1 MTRSGSTPHRAC
13 ARSAWLALGAWLVL
27 AACGGEA
34 ADPRP
39 DVWLVSV
46 DTLRP
51 DRLGFSG
58 NAGAST
64 PHMDRLAREGVVFT
78 DAQTPIPR
86 TTQSLASLFTAKYP
100 AEHGVLRIG
109 DSLVPEELTLA
120 ERFRDA
126 GYWTGAVSA
135 NSVASPAQGL
145 GQGFR
150 VFSDAKMLRKRYG
163 VRSGGIRG
171 AVPEIAMAEAVTREA
186 QSMLESSPI
195 PRLLWVHYMDPHFMY
210 NPPAPYNQVVD
221 WSRFHFYRDRLRHR
235 PVQASTFFDLHGL
248 SKRDLPALSALYDAE
263 ISYVDH
269 WIGQLL
275 ASVRRETLVVFTS
288 DHGESLGEHGYYF
301 EHGDLVY
308 RASMA
313 IPLVFWWPG
322 SVAAGVRIEA
332 PVSLLDILPTLS
344 GLLDLSPSDAADFAG
359 ADLSPQLRGDS
370 PAPAAAERV
379 HFGMSG
385 EALLDGNS
393 LRDKGAPP
401 WTMVRRG
408 RWKLIRIPRLLGAS
422 QNSQNARSSQN
433 DQRPGVPAVRFELYD
448 VDSDPDETANRA
460 SDEPEIVVEL
470 ARLLNRW
477 SRDAIAREPTP
488 EMGPELEAELRAL
501 GYLE

>member
-58 NAGAST
+58 TAGAST

-100 AEHGVLRIG
+100 PEHGVLRIG
-109 DSLVPEELTLA
+109 DSLAPEELTLA

-344 GLLDLSPSDAADFAG
+344 GLLDLSPADAADFAG
-359 ADLSPQLRGDS
+359 ADLSPHLRGDS
-370 PAPAAAERV
+370 PAPPAAERV

-408 RWKLIRIPRLLGAS
+408 RWKLIRIPRLLGA
-422 QNSQNARSSQN
+422 SQN

>member
-58 NAGAST
+58 TAGAST

-109 DSLVPEELTLA
+109 DFLAPEELTLA

-344 GLLDLSPSDAADFAG
+344 GLLDLSPAGGADFAG
-359 ADLSPQLRGDS
+359 ADLSPHLRGDS
-370 PAPAAAERV
+370 PAPPAAERV

-422 QNSQNARSSQN
+422 QNSQSSQN
-433 DQRPGVPAVRFELYD
+433 AQNQEPGVPVVRFELYD

>member
-1 MTRSGSTPHRAC
+1 MIRSTA
-13 ARSAWLALGAWLVL
+13 ARRLSIGLGAWLVL
-27 AACGGEA
+27 AACGGEG

-58 NAGAST
+58 QGGAST

-109 DSLVPEELTLA
+109 DSLATGAFTLA
-120 ERFRDA
+120 ELFRDA

-135 NSVASPAQGL
+135 NAVASPVQGL

-150 VFSDAKMLRKRYG
+150 VFSDSKMLRKRYG

-171 AVPEIAMAEAVTREA
+171 AVPEVGMAEAVTREA
-186 QSMLESSPI
+186 QRLLASSPA

-248 SKRDLPALSALYDAE
+248 SKRDLPSLSALYDAE

-269 WIGQLL
+269 WIGRLL
-275 ASVRRETLVVFTS
+275 SAARRETLVVFTS

-308 RASMA
+308 QASMA
-313 IPLVFWWPG
+313 IPLIFWWPG

-332 PVSLLDILPTLS
+332 PVSSLDILPTLS
-344 GLLDLSPSDAADFAG
+344 GLLELSPPDGSDFAG
-359 ADLSPQLRGDS
+359 ADLSPYLRGAS
-370 PAPAAAERV
+370 PAPPSGDRV

-385 EALLDGNS
+385 EALLEGNP
-393 LRDKGAPP
+393 LREKGGPP

-408 RWKLIRIPRLLGAS
+408 RWKLIRIPRS
-422 QNSQNARSSQN
+422 IRIPQTEN
-433 DQRPGVPAVRFELYD
+433 QRGVENERAFMSAVRFELYD
-448 VDSDPDETANRA
+448 LDSDPDEVANRA
-460 SDEPEIVVEL
+460 SDEPEIVVDL

-477 SRDAIAREPTP
+477 SRDAGAQEPTSEIAP
-488 EMGPELEAELRAL
+488 DLEAELRAL

>member
-1 MTRSGSTPHRAC
+1 MTRSASTPHRAC
-13 ARSAWLALGAWLVL
+13 ALSARLAFGACLVL

-58 NAGAST
+58 SAGANT

-109 DSLVPEELTLA
+109 DSLAPEELTLA
-120 ERFRDA
+120 EMFRDA

-150 VFSDAKMLRKRYG
+150 VFTDAKTLRKRYG
-163 VRSGGIRG
+163 VRSGGIHG
-171 AVPEIAMAEAVTREA
+171 AVPEVAMAEAVTREA
-186 QSMLESSPI
+186 QEMLESSPV

-248 SKRDLPALSALYDAE
+248 SKRDLPSLSALYDAE

-269 WIGQLL
+269 WIGRLL
-275 ASVRRETLVVFTS
+275 ASARRETLVVFTS

-322 SVAAGVRIEA
+322 SLAGSER
-332 PVSLLDILPTLS
+332 
-344 GLLDLSPSDAADFAG
+344 AG
-359 ADLSPQLRGDS
+359 P
-370 PAPAAAERV
+370 
-379 HFGMSG
+379 HF
-385 EALLDGNS
+385 
-393 LRDKGAPP
+393 
-401 WTMVRRG
+401 
-408 RWKLIRIPRLLGAS
+408 
-422 QNSQNARSSQN
+422 
-433 DQRPGVPAVRFELYD
+433 
-448 VDSDPDETANRA
+448 
-460 SDEPEIVVEL
+460 
-470 ARLLNRW
+470 
-477 SRDAIAREPTP
+477 
-488 EMGPELEAELRAL
+488 LRACCL
-501 GYLE
+501 RPYRSMSRVWPASSAGRM